1 MFSLEFIQGI
11 TKSLRA
17 VRDKTWDAETAMTMG
32 DIRRMQRAIA
42 EMVGQALNCQCMMVV
57 KLVYEVNKKETK
69 EE

>member
-1 MFSLEFIQGI
+1 MFSLEFIQDI
-11 TKSLRA
+11 TKNLRA